1 MKKNILIPLLLLAL
15 CASLPAQTVD
25 LGKHIFFNG
34 EAPIN
39 LAVDARMVPSGLNA
53 PYVMFMVFMT
63 VDKGYKASV
72 DRKGISLIYN
82 GQEYSMPSVK
92 ELRKG
97 YDNIDRDMRTY
108 ARMGLE
114 NLSVS
119 EMSLYSFDPE
129 GDLFP
134 SPESGMM
141 PSDNVSMSRM
151 RGARTNVY
159 FKNLGFKIGDE
170 LIIRVK
176 DRKKPELTTEVKV
189 TL

>member
-1 MKKNILIPLLLLAL
+1 MKKKIVLPLLLLAL
-15 CASLPAQTVD
+15 CASLSAQTVD
-25 LGKHIFFNG
+25 LGKHMFFNG

-39 LAVDARMVPSGLNA
+39 LAVDARMVPSALNA
-53 PYVMFMVFMT
+53 PYVMFMVYMT
-63 VDKGYKASV
+63 ADKGYKATV
-72 DRKGISLIYN
+72 DRKGITLIYK
-82 GQEYSMPSVK
+82 GQEYPMPSVK

-97 YDNIDRDMRTY
+97 YDDINRDMRTY
-108 ARMGLE
+108 ARLGLE

-119 EMSLYSFDPE
+119 EMSLYEFDPE

-134 SPESGMM
+134 APESGMM
-141 PSDNVSMSRM
+141 PSDTVSMSRM

-176 DRKKPELTTEVKV
+176 DKKKPELTTEVKV
-189 TL
+189 VL